1 MTAFSCEI
9 MKLEEYDHYFYFKT
23 PSRWAEK
30 CLLVSDGMG
39 YTADRKFR
47 IDRKSFYN
55 YLAFYVHAGTF
66 YIEQYNQTFVL
77 HKGDVGI
84 LNLMDT
90 HVYYSDLEDVTHLL
104 GFHFRGAGM
113 GSLMER
119 LKQNDRLPCLCHI
132 PDLEEVFVKNFS
144 LTRSG
149 CSEMELAGH
158 MYGVLMRILE
168 HVPLSF
174 AEDIQIPVELQRT
187 AGFMEEQVHT
197 NLTLDQISAYAG
209 MGKYHFSHMFKKWY
223 GISPMQ
229 YYTSKRM
236 EQACDLLQK
245 SVLSVE
251 EIAEQ
256 LGYLDSG
263 YFRKAFKNYFGLTP
277 TAYRKQVR

>member
-23 PSRWAEK
+23 PSQWAEK

-39 YTADRKFR
+39 YTADPEFR
-47 IDRKSFYN
+47 INRQNFYN

-66 YIEQYNQTFVL
+66 YVEQYQKTFVL
-77 HKGDVGI
+77 HEGDVGI
-84 LNLMDT
+84 LNLMEP
-90 HVYYSDLEDVTHLL
+90 HVYYSDSEDTVHLL
-104 GFHFRGAGM
+104 WFHFRGASM
-113 GSLMER
+113 GNLMEM
-119 LKQNDRLPCLCHI
+119 LKQNGRLPCLCHI
-132 PDLEEVFVKNFS
+132 PELEEDFLKNFL

-149 CSEMELAGH
+149 CSETELAGH
-158 MYGVLMRILE
+158 MYGVLMRILADVSPAFTE
-168 HVPLSF
+168 N
-174 AEDIQIPVELQRT
+174 IQIPAELQK
-187 AGFMEEQVHT
+187 AVGFMEEQVHT
-197 NLTLDQISAYAG
+197 NLTLDQISAHVG

-229 YYTSKRM
+229 YYTGKRM
-236 EQACDLLQK
+236 EQACDFLQK
-245 SVLSVE
+245 TDLSVE

-277 TAYRKQVR
+277 AVYRKHFR

>member
-1 MTAFSCEI
+1 M
-9 MKLEEYDHYFYFKT
+9 
-23 PSRWAEK
+23 
-30 CLLVSDGMG
+30 
-39 YTADRKFR
+39 
-47 IDRKSFYN
+47 
-55 YLAFYVHAGTF
+55 
-66 YIEQYNQTFVL
+66 
-77 HKGDVGI
+77 
-84 LNLMDT
+84 
-90 HVYYSDLEDVTHLL
+90 
-104 GFHFRGAGM
+104 
-113 GSLMER
+113 
-119 LKQNDRLPCLCHI
+119 
-132 PDLEEVFVKNFS
+132 
-144 LTRSG
+144 
-149 CSEMELAGH
+149 
-158 MYGVLMRILE
+158 
-168 HVPLSF
+168 PLSF
-174 AEDIQIPVELQRT
+174 AEDIQIPAELQRA

-277 TAYRKQVR
+277 AAYRKQVR